1 MEKELLASLKILEE
15 EEAKF
20 LKEEELAVK
29 FLEEEEAVARSI
41 YLNKSST
48 SLEIRADFMRLQ
60 KKNEVLVKE
69 NNDLHR
75 QVAALKDRLA
85 ELEKNKI
92 CVKEMSEN
100 LTNSLTLQRLQKE
113 NEVLVEENDDLHR
126 QVAELKDRLA
136 ELEKNK
142 ICKEEQAQSVVYV
155 DKIMEVVRHFEMVRN
170 KRNMFLKQKKM
181 LLNQK
186 EDAS

>member
-1 MEKELLASLKILEE
+1 MEKELARLKILEE

-41 YLNKSST
+41 YLNKSSP

-75 QVAALKDRLA
+75 QVAALKD
-85 ELEKNKI
+85 
-92 CVKEMSEN
+92 
-100 LTNSLTLQRLQKE
+100 
-113 NEVLVEENDDLHR
+113 
-126 QVAELKDRLA
+126 
-136 ELEKNK
+136 
-142 ICKEEQAQSVVYV
+142 SVC
-155 DKIMEVVRHFEMVRN
+155 RR
-170 KRNMFLKQKKM
+170 KM
-181 LLNQK
+181 K
-186 EDAS
+186 CW